1 MKNNILLF
9 IFVLVISLATA
20 SYFGGWYDYF
30 VPQYDYSLLG
40 IDQETVVYIA
50 GLFFAYVFFV
60 PFIFELLGKGNKNK
74 WIVVLLVP
82 VVLFYLYDNVMLTY
96 IPILASITGCLL
108 AKLINLTIKKFK
120 HQNPPMIINK

>member
-60 PFIFELLGKGNKNK
+60 PFIRLIASLNSLKVKTSSKYFSKSFKTNKPGFICSSSFGLIRSNSTVRS
-74 WIVVLLVP
+74 I
-82 VVLFYLYDNVMLTY
+82 LTG
-96 IPILASITGCLL
+96 S
-108 AKLINLTIKKFK
+108 FV
-120 HQNPPMIINK
+120 